1 MNIKS
6 KHLYAVADNGPPQ
19 PTVDPFP
26 ADMPS
31 LQQQATPT
39 CRARIIVIDDD
50 ADFCIEMADWI
61 TSAGHE
67 AFWQDDSS
75 QEKLLRQYPMD
86 IAMVDLNMPGVDGI
100 ALLNQ
105 VYGNAQ
111 HKPALILV
119 SGMGEDVLRSASL
132 YASQSGFPVL
142 GALQKPFTSE
152 ALTRY
157 LSGSPGGAA
166 DGAAGPGW
174 RELPIVFGRLQEAL
188 DFGLPPIEF
197 QPKISIRDCAFLGCE
212 ALLSTGMP
220 GLGNVPAPLQIE
232 AMRVMGRLSEFT
244 WLMTKHAIDASVRWQ
259 DRHAPRPVAVNWPL
273 EVIIEEH
280 CVSRLLQLVDQ
291 ARLAPA
297 CVTIELSEHDTHGS
311 SPKALETL
319 TRLRIHGFG
328 ISLDDYGQEN
338 SNLYQLSVLPLT
350 EAKIDRELIAQ
361 MPEWPRTTKLI
372 EETVAMFRRMGI
384 GVVAEGVETLNQATL
399 LRRSGCDGI
408 QGHLI
413 ARKMPP
419 GECLEWVQAWETMRS
434 RPSTM

>member
-1 MNIKS
+1 MDKS
-6 KHLYAVADNGPPQ
+6 KHTDAVAAGSPSQ
-19 PTVDPFP
+19 PFVGTPGSGSP
-26 ADMPS
+26 LPELKSA
-31 LQQQATPT
+31 PT

-105 VYGNAQ
+105 VYGNTQ

-157 LSGSPGGAA
+157 LSGSPAGLA
-166 DGAAGPGW
+166 DGVAGPGW
-174 RELPIVFGRLQEAL
+174 RELPIVFGRLKDAL
-188 DFGLPPIEF
+188 DSGLPSIEF

-212 ALLSTGMP
+212 ALLATVMP

-244 WLMTKHAIDASVRWQ
+244 WLMTEQAIRASAQWQ
-259 DRHAPRPVAVNWPL
+259 DCHAPRPVAVNWPI
-273 EVIIEEH
+273 EVITEDH
-280 CVSRLLQLVDQ
+280 CVSRLLQMVTQ
-291 ARLAPA
+291 AHLTPA
-297 CVTIELSEHDTHGS
+297 CVTIELSEHDTHGT
-311 SPKALETL
+311 SPKALENL
-319 TRLRIHGFG
+319 TRLRIQGFG

-338 SNLYQLSVLPLT
+338 SNLYQLSILPLT

-361 MPEWPRTTKLI
+361 MPEWPRTTTLI
-372 EETVAMFRRMGI
+372 EETVTMFRRMGI

-419 GECLEWVQAWETMRS
+419 GECLDWVRAWETMRS
-434 RPSTM
+434 RPTTM